1 MLWIRVP
8 NNRVR
13 AEFEPSMGD
22 NLSRNLLVD
31 AIEPVWDLLCT
42 EAING
47 NHSASQEFRQKLN
60 WVWLCVN
67 QTIGS
72 LHMESNRA
80 VCRNKFRCVMN
91 TYKAWIII
99 EITFME
105 QIKYYIEER
114 QCAEW
119 CTFHGHVNIFKVQ
132 SSIKRKSLNTP
143 HSSRS
148 RKEREGREW
157 KERWREKHKTAFIID
172 IVVFCE
178 ESLVALYQKRHQSYI
193 EPLQIERT
201 K

>member
-80 VCRNKFRCVMN
+80 VRRNKFRCVMN
-91 TYKAWIII
+91 TYKAWIIM

-105 QIKYYIEER
+105 QIKY
-114 QCAEW
+114 
-119 CTFHGHVNIFKVQ
+119 
-132 SSIKRKSLNTP
+132 
-143 HSSRS
+143 
-148 RKEREGREW
+148 
-157 KERWREKHKTAFIID
+157 
-172 IVVFCE
+172 
-178 ESLVALYQKRHQSYI
+178 
-193 EPLQIERT
+193 
-201 K
+201 